1 MCQISV
7 LLDME
12 GRQETIMENVTALEV
27 TPDGVSVRSLFE
39 EPKLVPGALVRR
51 IDFLGGTVTL
61 AAPDRKV

>member
-12 GRQETIMENVTALEV
+12 DRQETVMENVTALEV
-27 TPDGVSVRSLFE
+27 TPEGVSVRSLFE
-39 EPKLVPGALVRR
+39 EPKLVVGARVRR

-61 AAPDRKV
+61 AGPDREV